1 MRYAGLL
8 LAAALSTT
16 AYAHDEGHGPHLTDQ
31 PPQGGVLTAVV
42 EAKDAKLGPKAA
54 LVYKAEL
61 VRSEDGTVRVTLY
74 DRDLKALDVSK
85 FDGKGEATLIVEK
98 KNKTTTKKFPL
109 RFEDGSFVGRSPKPS
124 SKPFNIDVTLTE
136 GAGKD
141 KRRLLAA
148 FDNLD

>member
-1 MRYAGLL
+1 MKYAGLL
-8 LAAALSTT
+8 LAAALST
-16 AYAHDEGHGPHLTDQ
+16 AGYAHDEGHGPKLTDQ

-42 EAKDAKLGPKAA
+42 EAKDAKLGAKAP

-74 DRDLKALDVSK
+74 DQELKALDVSM
-85 FDGKGEATLIVEK
+85 FDKKGEATLIVEK
-98 KNKTTTKKFPL
+98 KKKTTIKKFPL
-109 RFEDGSFVGRSPKPS
+109 TLEEGTFIGKAPKPAG
-124 SKPFNIDVTLTE
+124 KPFNIDVTVTE
-136 GAGKD
+136 G